1 MKKIIFLCLLLPFIF
16 PVQSFSQSYN
26 DFTLS
31 DLDNNEITLSKL
43 LEKGPVMVSF
53 WATWCTPCKE
63 ELKRL
68 QPLYEK
74 YKDQGFTYLAVNQDN
89 QKSIAKV
96 KSFINANSYSFP
108 VVLDAEKSI
117 FEAYS
122 GIGMPYS
129 LIIDKNKKIVAK
141 HLGYVTGDDEK
152 IEKEIKEALKNQNI
166 KEDTK

>member
-1 MKKIIFLCLLLPFIF
+1 MLPFIF